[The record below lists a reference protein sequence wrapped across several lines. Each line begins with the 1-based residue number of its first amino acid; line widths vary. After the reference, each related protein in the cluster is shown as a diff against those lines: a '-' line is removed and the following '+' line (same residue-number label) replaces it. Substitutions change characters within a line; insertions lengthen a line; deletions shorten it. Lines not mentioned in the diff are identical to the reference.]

1 MADEPHRHPI
11 PLPGIRALIMP
22 TALIT
27 GASAG
32 LGAEF
37 ARQLARRGADLVLV
51 ARAADPLE
59 QLAARLR
66 SDHGVAVEVMPA
78 DLALESEIER
88 VAARLRDASDP
99 VDLLVNNAGFGL
111 PLRFA
116 DNDID
121 AEVRHLRVH
130 VEAAMRLMHAALQT
144 MRGRGGRIINVASV
158 AGFISRST
166 YSACKGWLIDFSR
179 WANAEYADDGVSVTA
194 LCPGFV
200 HTTFHERMGLVRG
213 EEGIPAFLW
222 LDAPDVV
229 RQGLR
234 DAALAR
240 SVSIPS
246 WRYRVIVAVTR
257 LLPRSLTA
265 RVARRGRV

>member
-1 MADEPHRHPI
+1 
-11 PLPGIRALIMP
+11 MP

-51 ARAADPLE
+51 ARSTDALEAQAAE
-59 QLAARLR
+59 LR
-66 SDHGVAVEVMPA
+66 SAHGVAVEVLPA
-78 DLALESEIER
+78 DLSVAEEVER

-111 PLRFA
+111 PLHFA

-121 AEVRHLRVH
+121 DEVRHLRVH
-130 VEAAMRLMHAALQT
+130 VEASMRLMHAALQT

-166 YSACKGWLIDFSR
+166 YSACKSWLIGFSR
-179 WANAEYADDGVSVTA
+179 WANAEYSRDGVTVTA

-200 HTTFHERMGLVRG
+200 HTTFHERMGLAQG
-213 EEGIPAFLW
+213 DEGVPRLLW
-222 LDAPDVV
+222 LQAPDVV
-229 RQGLR
+229 RAGLR
-234 DAALAR
+234 DAALGRA
-240 SVSIPS
+240 VSIPS
-246 WRYRVIVAVTR
+246 LRYKAVVALAG
-257 LLPRSLTA
+257 LLPRSVTA
-265 RVARRGRV
+265 GVARRGRV